1 MNARLQPVPLE
12 GGLAELPLEDLAA
25 VAERLG
31 VQEELTSKARLL
43 ASIPERLVD
52 RSVVRRFVRELKP
65 AALRTL
71 AVAAACEK
79 LAPALGAPL
88 LARFGARRP
97 PRELVRRALL
107 LPEPRA
113 RLHRPPLE
121 LLPHLHAEFGRIL
134 GAADVEPPAAAAALE
149 PASAFRDAVTIW
161 CSVIKN
167 PIVLTQSGATP
178 KRALAKLVPLLE
190 VAEEEN
196 PVKAVAYGFGF
207 NRLELLAEDVERR
220 GALTRNDGELYAAA
234 WLGPG
239 AAAVAR
245 TYNAELVRAVAE
257 EDETGGALLAAYACA
272 LSPAGK
278 WRPLDATVVAACKVA
293 KEAEDTAVRKAA
305 FSLFVAGALTAGVGA
320 DGALIVAP
328 TADCEEAFGREVP
341 AAEAELLLGGNFE
354 LKVNYDAP
362 IEVKLTIEA
371 FADQTG
377 GGKFPSYRISK
388 ASLYR
393 ALDAGVA
400 ADEVLSFLNEHAS
413 RPIPQNV
420 EFSLR
425 DWAGQYGAVRFYD
438 GLVVAAGDRDKAD
451 EIARLPAVEPYVR
464 GRRELHA
471 VEIERKNYRAV
482 REALTAA
489 GYLPQ
494 SLAAEPEYA
503 VSPRTLFDAS
513 AAGERTEA
521 PAAPGIDAAAA
532 IEFAVDNDRPC
543 KLWLEGE
550 EAPLEVKPLRIT
562 VVRGEVYLE
571 VAGNAERKRIPLAA
585 IARLEYS

>member
-1 MNARLQPVPLE
+1 MNARPEPVTLE
-12 GGLAELPLEDLAA
+12 RGLAELPLEDLAA

-43 ASIPERLVD
+43 ASIPELLVD
-52 RSVVRRFVRELKP
+52 RGVVRRFVRELEP
-65 AALRTL
+65 AALKAL
-71 AVAAACEK
+71 AVAAACER
-79 LAPALGAPL
+79 LAPVLGPPL
-88 LARFGARRP
+88 LKRFGARTP

-107 LPEPRA
+107 LPDPRA

-121 LLPHLHAEFGRIL
+121 LLPHLHAELGRLL

-161 CSVIKN
+161 CNVIKN

-196 PVKAVAYGFGF
+196 PVKAVADGFGF

-220 GALTRNDGELYAAA
+220 GALTRHDGELFAAA
-234 WLGPG
+234 WLEPG

-278 WRPLDATVVAACKVA
+278 WRPLGATVDAVLKIAT
-293 KEAEDTAVRKAA
+293 ESEDTAVRKAA
-305 FSLFVAGALTAGVGA
+305 FSLFVAGALAAGLDA
-320 DGALIVAP
+320 DGVLLVAP
-328 TADCEEAFGREVP
+328 TADCEEAFGREFP
-341 AAEAELLLGGNFE
+341 AEAPELLLGGNFE

-362 IEVKLTIEA
+362 VETRLTIEA

-377 GGKFPSYRISK
+377 GGKYPSYHISK

-393 ALDAGVA
+393 ALDAGVT
-400 ADEVLSFLNEHAS
+400 ADEVLSFLNRHVS

-438 GLVVAAGDRDKAD
+438 GLVVAAQDRDKAD
-451 EIARLPAVEPYVR
+451 EIARLPAVEPHVR

-471 VEIERKNYRAV
+471 VEIERRDYRAV

-494 SLAAEPEYA
+494 SLAAAPEYA
-503 VSPRTLFDAS
+503 VSPRTLFDAAS
-513 AAGERTEA
+513 GDARTEGPPAAG
-521 PAAPGIDAAAA
+521 AA
-532 IEFAVDNDRPC
+532 IEFAVDDDRPC

-550 EAPLEVKPLRIT
+550 EAPVEVTPVKIT

-585 IARLEYS
+585 IARLEYP